1 MNDIRPSAIHH
12 PAESE
17 LFDET
22 LSCEVALPAEF
33 RLGSAVVRPGSA
45 ETLLRSV
52 ALVEDA
58 RSDDGHDDRGDA
70 TAQLQ
75 RLEAKLDLTM
85 VLLGRLVR
93 QSTQDLDLRPLRWSR
108 RGIRLEQGARAG
120 AAAGSLGVIRLQPCD
135 WLPDHI
141 DLPVSVLAE
150 AATGAGA
157 HFLWLRFEPMGDALE
172 MALERHLFRLH
183 RRQIAQARLAE
194 RRPSG
199 D

>member
-1 MNDIRPSAIHH
+1 MTDLRTSAIHH

-22 LSCEVALPAEF
+22 LSCELALPAEF
-33 RLGSAVVRPGSA
+33 RIGSAVIRAGTA

-58 RSDDGHDDRGDA
+58 RGDDGHDDRSDA
-70 TAQLQ
+70 TLQVQ
-75 RLEAKLDLTM
+75 RLEAKLDLVM

-93 QSTQDLDLRPLRWSR
+93 QTTQDLPLRPLRWSR
-108 RGIRLEQGARAG
+108 RGIRLEQGTRSG
-120 AAAGSLGVIRLQPCD
+120 ATPGSMGVIRLQPCD

-141 DLPVSVLAE
+141 DLPVVIVAE
-150 AATGAGA
+150 AANGSGA
-157 HFLWLRFEPMGDALE
+157 HYLWLRFEGLSDALE

-183 RRQIAQARLAE
+183 RRQIAEARRL
-194 RRPSG
+194 R
-199 D
+199 

>member
-58 RSDDGHDDRGDA
+58 RSDDGHDDRGES

-108 RGIRLEQGARAG
+108 RGIRLEQGARTG

-141 DLPVSVLAE
+141 DLPVAVLAE

>member
-1 MNDIRPSAIHH
+1 MNELRTSAIHH

-33 RLGSAVVRPGSA
+33 RIGSAVIRPGTA

-58 RSDDGHDDRGDA
+58 RSYDGHDDRSDA
-70 TAQLQ
+70 TLQVQ
-75 RLEAKLDLTM
+75 RLEAKLDLVM

-93 QSTQDLDLRPLRWSR
+93 QSAQDLPLRPLRWSR
-108 RGIRLEQGARAG
+108 RGIRLEQGSRSG
-120 AAAGSLGVIRLQPCD
+120 AAPGSMGVIRLQPCD

-141 DLPVSVLAE
+141 DLPVVIVAE
-150 AATGAGA
+150 AANGAGA
-157 HFLWLRFEPMGDALE
+157 HYLWLRFEGLSDALE

-183 RRQIAQARLAE
+183 RRQIAEARRL
-194 RRPSG
+194 R
-199 D
+199 

>member
-1 MNDIRPSAIHH
+1 MNDARPAAIHH

-33 RLGSAVVRPGSA
+33 RLGSAVIRPGSA

-58 RSDDGHDDRGDA
+58 RSDDGHDDRGESS
-70 TAQLQ
+70 AQMQ

-93 QSTQDLDLRPLRWSR
+93 QSAQDLDLRPLRWSR
-108 RGIRLEQGARAG
+108 RGIRLEQGARSG

-141 DLPVSVLAE
+141 DLPVAVLAE

-157 HFLWLRFEPMGDALE
+157 HFLWLRFEPMSDGLE

-183 RRQIAQARLAE
+183 RRQIAQARLAD
-194 RRPSG
+194 RRP
-199 D
+199 

>member
-1 MNDIRPSAIHH
+1 MTDLRTSAIHH

-33 RLGSAVVRPGSA
+33 RIGSAVIRPGTA

-58 RSDDGHDDRGDA
+58 RGDDGHDDRSDA
-70 TAQLQ
+70 TLQVQ
-75 RLEAKLDLTM
+75 RLEAKLDLVM

-93 QSTQDLDLRPLRWSR
+93 QATQDLPLRPLRWSR
-108 RGIRLEQGARAG
+108 RGIRLEQGTRSG
-120 AAAGSLGVIRLQPCD
+120 ATPGSMGVIRLQPCD

-141 DLPVSVLAE
+141 DLPVVIVAE
-150 AATGAGA
+150 AANGSGA
-157 HFLWLRFEPMGDALE
+157 HYLWLRFEGLSDAVE

-183 RRQIAQARLAE
+183 RRQIAEARRL
-194 RRPSG
+194 R
-199 D
+199 

>member
-1 MNDIRPSAIHH
+1 MNELRTSAIHH

-33 RLGSAVVRPGSA
+33 RIGSAVIRPGTA

-58 RSDDGHDDRGDA
+58 RGDDGHDDRSDA
-70 TAQLQ
+70 TLQVQ
-75 RLEAKLDLTM
+75 RLEAKLDLIM

-93 QSTQDLDLRPLRWSR
+93 QSAQDLPLRPLRWSR
-108 RGIRLEQGARAG
+108 RGIRLEQGSRSG
-120 AAAGSLGVIRLQPCD
+120 AAPGSMGVIRLRPCD

-141 DLPVSVLAE
+141 DLPVVIVAE
-150 AATGAGA
+150 AANGSGA
-157 HFLWLRFEPMGDALE
+157 HYLWLRFEGLSDALE

-183 RRQIAQARLAE
+183 RRQIAEARRL
-194 RRPSG
+194 R
-199 D
+199 

>member
-1 MNDIRPSAIHH
+1 MTDLRASEIHH

-22 LSCEVALPAEF
+22 LSCELALPAEF
-33 RLGSAVVRPGSA
+33 RIGSAVIRPGTA

-58 RSDDGHDDRGDA
+58 RSDDGHDDRSDA
-70 TAQLQ
+70 TLQVQ
-75 RLEAKLDLTM
+75 RLEAKLDLVM

-93 QSTQDLDLRPLRWSR
+93 QSAQDLPLRPLRWSR
-108 RGIRLEQGARAG
+108 RGIRIEQGMRTG
-120 AAAGSLGVIRLQPCD
+120 ASAGSQGVIRLQPCD

-141 DLPVSVLAE
+141 DLPVVIVAE
-150 AATGAGA
+150 AANGAGA
-157 HFLWLRFEPMGDALE
+157 HYLWLRFEGLSDALE

-183 RRQIAQARLAE
+183 RRQIAEARRL
-194 RRPSG
+194 R
-199 D
+199 

>member
-1 MNDIRPSAIHH
+1 MTDLRTSAIHH

-33 RLGSAVVRPGSA
+33 RIGSAVIRPGTA

-58 RSDDGHDDRGDA
+58 RGDDGHDERSDA
-70 TAQLQ
+70 TLQVQ
-75 RLEAKLDLTM
+75 RLEAKLDLVM

-93 QSTQDLDLRPLRWSR
+93 QSAQDLPLRPLRWSR
-108 RGIRLEQGARAG
+108 RGIRLEQGSRSG
-120 AAAGSLGVIRLQPCD
+120 AAPGSMGVIRLQPCD

-141 DLPVSVLAE
+141 DLPVVIVAE
-150 AATGAGA
+150 AANGSGA
-157 HFLWLRFEPMGDALE
+157 HYLWLRFEGLSDALE

-183 RRQIAQARLAE
+183 RRQIAEARRL
-194 RRPSG
+194 R
-199 D
+199 

>member
-1 MNDIRPSAIHH
+1 MTDLRTSEIHH

-22 LSCEVALPAEF
+22 LSCELALPAEF
-33 RLGSAVVRPGSA
+33 RIGSAVIRPGTA

-58 RSDDGHDDRGDA
+58 RSDDGHDDRSDA
-70 TAQLQ
+70 TLQVQ
-75 RLEAKLDLTM
+75 RLEAKLDLVM

-93 QSTQDLDLRPLRWSR
+93 QSAQDLPLRPLRWSR
-108 RGIRLEQGARAG
+108 RGIRIEQGMRTG
-120 AAAGSLGVIRLQPCD
+120 ASAGSQGVIRLQPCD

-141 DLPVSVLAE
+141 DLPVVIVAE
-150 AATGAGA
+150 AANGAGA
-157 HFLWLRFEPMGDALE
+157 HYLWLRFEGLSDALE

-183 RRQIAQARLAE
+183 RRQIAEARRL
-194 RRPSG
+194 R
-199 D
+199 

>member
-1 MNDIRPSAIHH
+1 MTDLRTSAIHH

-22 LSCEVALPAEF
+22 LSCDVALPAEF
-33 RLGSAVVRPGSA
+33 RIGSAVIRPGTA

-58 RSDDGHDDRGDA
+58 RGDDGHDERSDA
-70 TAQLQ
+70 TLQVQ
-75 RLEAKLDLTM
+75 RLEAKLDLVM

-93 QSTQDLDLRPLRWSR
+93 QSAQDLPLRPLRWSR
-108 RGIRLEQGARAG
+108 RGIRLEQGSRSG
-120 AAAGSLGVIRLQPCD
+120 AAPGSMGVIRLQPCD

-141 DLPVSVLAE
+141 DLPVVIVAE
-150 AATGAGA
+150 AANGSGA
-157 HFLWLRFEPMGDALE
+157 HYLWLRFEGLSDALE

-183 RRQIAQARLAE
+183 RRQIAEARRL
-194 RRPSG
+194 R
-199 D
+199 

>member
-1 MNDIRPSAIHH
+1 MTDLRTSAIHH

-22 LSCEVALPAEF
+22 LSCELALPAEF
-33 RLGSAVVRPGSA
+33 RIGSAVIRPGTA

-58 RSDDGHDDRGDA
+58 RGDDGHDDRSDA
-70 TAQLQ
+70 TLQVQ
-75 RLEAKLDLTM
+75 RLEAKLDLVM

-93 QSTQDLDLRPLRWSR
+93 QSSQDLPLRPLRWSR
-108 RGIRLEQGARAG
+108 RGIRLEQGARSG
-120 AAAGSLGVIRLQPCD
+120 AAPGSMDVIRLQPCD

-141 DLPVSVLAE
+141 DLPVVIVAE
-150 AATGAGA
+150 AANGSGA
-157 HFLWLRFEPMGDALE
+157 HYLWLRFEGLSDALE

-183 RRQIAQARLAE
+183 RRQIAEARRL
-194 RRPSG
+194 R
-199 D
+199 

>member
-1 MNDIRPSAIHH
+1 MTDLRTSAIHH

-22 LSCEVALPAEF
+22 LSCELALPAEF
-33 RLGSAVVRPGSA
+33 RIGSAVIRPGTA

-58 RSDDGHDDRGDA
+58 RGDDGHDDRSDA
-70 TAQLQ
+70 TLQVQ
-75 RLEAKLDLTM
+75 RLEAKLDLVM

-93 QSTQDLDLRPLRWSR
+93 QSSQDLPLRPLRWSR
-108 RGIRLEQGARAG
+108 RGIRLEQGARSG
-120 AAAGSLGVIRLQPCD
+120 AAPGSMGVIRLQPCD

-141 DLPVSVLAE
+141 DLPVVIVAE
-150 AATGAGA
+150 AANGAGA
-157 HFLWLRFEPMGDALE
+157 HYLWLRFEGLSDALE

-183 RRQIAQARLAE
+183 RRQIAEARRL
-194 RRPSG
+194 R
-199 D
+199 

>member
-1 MNDIRPSAIHH
+1 MNELRTSAIHH

-33 RLGSAVVRPGSA
+33 RIGSAVIRPGTA

-58 RSDDGHDDRGDA
+58 RGDDGHDDRSDA
-70 TAQLQ
+70 TLQVQ
-75 RLEAKLDLTM
+75 RLEAKLDLVM

-93 QSTQDLDLRPLRWSR
+93 QSAQDLPLRPLRWSR
-108 RGIRLEQGARAG
+108 RGIRLEQGSRSG
-120 AAAGSLGVIRLQPCD
+120 AAPGSMGVIRLQPCD

-141 DLPVSVLAE
+141 DLPVVIVAE
-150 AATGAGA
+150 AANGSGA
-157 HFLWLRFEPMGDALE
+157 HYLWLRFEGLSDALE
-172 MALERHLFRLH
+172 MALERHLFQLH
-183 RRQIAQARLAE
+183 RRQIAEARRL
-194 RRPSG
+194 R
-199 D
+199 

>member
-1 MNDIRPSAIHH
+1 MSDLRPSDIHH

-22 LSCEVALPAEF
+22 LSCELALPAEF
-33 RLGSAVVRPGSA
+33 RLGSSVIRPGSA

-52 ALVEDA
+52 ALVEDS
-58 RSDDGHDDRGDA
+58 RGDDGHDDRGESS
-70 TAQLQ
+70 TQLQ

-93 QSTQDLDLRPLRWSR
+93 QSAQDLDLRPLRWSR
-108 RGIRLEQGARAG
+108 RGIRFELGSRAG
-120 AAAGSLGVIRLQPCD
+120 APAGSLGVIRLQPCD

-141 DLPVSVLAE
+141 DLPVAVLAE
-150 AATGAGA
+150 AASGAGSF
-157 HFLWLRFEPMGDALE
+157 FLWLRFEPMSDALE

-183 RRQIAQARLAE
+183 RRQIADAR
-194 RRPSG
+194 RQR
-199 D
+199 

>member
-1 MNDIRPSAIHH
+1 MTDLRTSAIHH

-22 LSCEVALPAEF
+22 LSCELALPAEF
-33 RLGSAVVRPGSA
+33 RIGSAVIRPGTA

-58 RSDDGHDDRGDA
+58 RGDDGHDDRSDA
-70 TAQLQ
+70 TLQVQ
-75 RLEAKLDLTM
+75 RLEAKLDLVM

-93 QSTQDLDLRPLRWSR
+93 QTTQDLPLRPLRWSR
-108 RGIRLEQGARAG
+108 RGIRLEQGTRSG
-120 AAAGSLGVIRLQPCD
+120 ATPGSMGVIRLQPCD

-141 DLPVSVLAE
+141 DLPVVIVAE
-150 AATGAGA
+150 AANGSGA
-157 HFLWLRFEPMGDALE
+157 HYLWLRFEGLSDALE

-183 RRQIAQARLAE
+183 RRQIAEARRL
-194 RRPSG
+194 R
-199 D
+199 

>member
-1 MNDIRPSAIHH
+1 MTDIRTSAIHH

-22 LSCEVALPAEF
+22 LSCELALPAEF
-33 RLGSAVVRPGSA
+33 RIGSAVIRPGTA

-58 RSDDGHDDRGDA
+58 RSDDGHDDRSDA
-70 TAQLQ
+70 TLQVQ
-75 RLEAKLDLTM
+75 RLEAKLDLVM

-93 QSTQDLDLRPLRWSR
+93 QSSQDLPLRPLRWSR
-108 RGIRLEQGARAG
+108 RGIRLEQGARSG
-120 AAAGSLGVIRLQPCD
+120 AAPGSMGVIRLQPCD

-141 DLPVSVLAE
+141 DLPVVIVAE
-150 AATGAGA
+150 AANGAGA
-157 HFLWLRFEPMGDALE
+157 YYLWLRFEGLSDALE

-183 RRQIAQARLAE
+183 RRQIAEARRL
-194 RRPSG
+194 R
-199 D
+199 

>member
-1 MNDIRPSAIHH
+1 MSDQRPSDIHH

-22 LSCEVALPAEF
+22 LSCDLALPAEF
-33 RLGSAVVRPGSA
+33 RLGSAVIRPGSA

-58 RSDDGHDDRGDA
+58 RVDDGHDERGDS
-70 TAQLQ
+70 AQLQ

-93 QSTQDLDLRPLRWSR
+93 QSTQELDLRPLRWSR
-108 RGIRLEQGARAG
+108 RGIRLQLGTRTGAPT
-120 AAAGSLGVIRLQPCD
+120 GSLGVIRLQPCD

-141 DLPVSVLAE
+141 DLPVSILAK
-150 AATGAGA
+150 AASGAGSC
-157 HFLWLRFEPMGDALE
+157 FLWLRFQPMSEALE

-183 RRQIAQARLAE
+183 RRQVAE
-194 RRPSG
+194 SRRSR
-199 D
+199 

>member
-1 MNDIRPSAIHH
+1 MNEPRPSDIHH

-22 LSCEVALPAEF
+22 LSCELALPAEF
-33 RLGSAVVRPGSA
+33 RLGSAVIRPGSA

-58 RSDDGHDDRGDA
+58 RADDSHDERGDSP
-70 TAQLQ
+70 QLQ
-75 RLEAKLDLTM
+75 RVEAKLDLAM

-93 QSTQDLDLRPLRWSR
+93 HSTPELDLRPLRWSR
-108 RGIRLEQGARAG
+108 RGIRLELGARTG

-141 DLPVSVLAE
+141 DLPVSILAE
-150 AATGAGA
+150 AASGAGSC
-157 HFLWLRFEPMGDALE
+157 FLWLRFEPMSDGLE

-183 RRQIAQARLAE
+183 RRQVADARRA
-194 RRPSG
+194 R
-199 D
+199 

>member
-1 MNDIRPSAIHH
+1 MTDIRTSAIHH

-22 LSCEVALPAEF
+22 LSCELALPAEF
-33 RLGSAVVRPGSA
+33 RIGSAVIRPGTA

-58 RSDDGHDDRGDA
+58 RGDDSHDDRSDA
-70 TAQLQ
+70 TLQVQ
-75 RLEAKLDLTM
+75 RLEAKLDLVM

-93 QSTQDLDLRPLRWSR
+93 QSSQDLPLRPLRWSR
-108 RGIRLEQGARAG
+108 RGIRLEQGARSG
-120 AAAGSLGVIRLQPCD
+120 AAPGSMGVIRLQPCD

-141 DLPVSVLAE
+141 DLPVVIVAE
-150 AATGAGA
+150 AANGAGA
-157 HFLWLRFEPMGDALE
+157 HYLWLRFEELSDALE

-183 RRQIAQARLAE
+183 RRQIAEARRL
-194 RRPSG
+194 R
-199 D
+199 

>member
-1 MNDIRPSAIHH
+1 MTDLRTSAIHH

-22 LSCEVALPAEF
+22 LSCELALPAEF
-33 RLGSAVVRPGSA
+33 RIGSAVIRPGTA

-58 RSDDGHDDRGDA
+58 RGDDGHDDRSDA
-70 TAQLQ
+70 TLQVQ
-75 RLEAKLDLTM
+75 RLEAKLDLVM

-93 QSTQDLDLRPLRWSR
+93 QTTQDLPLRPLCWSR
-108 RGIRLEQGARAG
+108 RGIRLEQGTRSG
-120 AAAGSLGVIRLQPCD
+120 ATPGSMGVIRLQPCD

-141 DLPVSVLAE
+141 DLPVVIVAE
-150 AATGAGA
+150 AANGSGA
-157 HFLWLRFEPMGDALE
+157 HYLWLRFEGLSDALE

-183 RRQIAQARLAE
+183 RRQIAEARRL
-194 RRPSG
+194 R
-199 D
+199 

>member
-1 MNDIRPSAIHH
+1 MTDIRTSAIHH

-22 LSCEVALPAEF
+22 LSCELALPAEF
-33 RLGSAVVRPGSA
+33 RIGSAVIRPGTA

-58 RSDDGHDDRGDA
+58 RGDDSHDDRSDA
-70 TAQLQ
+70 TLQVQ
-75 RLEAKLDLTM
+75 RLEAKLDLVM

-93 QSTQDLDLRPLRWSR
+93 QSSQDLPLRPLRWSR
-108 RGIRLEQGARAG
+108 RGIRLEQGARSG
-120 AAAGSLGVIRLQPCD
+120 AAPGSMGVIRLQPCD

-141 DLPVSVLAE
+141 DLPVVIVAE
-150 AATGAGA
+150 AANGAGA
-157 HFLWLRFEPMGDALE
+157 HYLWLRFEGLSDALE

-183 RRQIAQARLAE
+183 RRQIAEARRL
-194 RRPSG
+194 R
-199 D
+199 

>member
-1 MNDIRPSAIHH
+1 MTDLRTSAIHH

-22 LSCEVALPAEF
+22 LSCELALPAEF
-33 RLGSAVVRPGSA
+33 RIGSAVIRPGTA

-58 RSDDGHDDRGDA
+58 RGDDGHDDRSDA
-70 TAQLQ
+70 TLQVQ
-75 RLEAKLDLTM
+75 RLEAKLDLVM

-93 QSTQDLDLRPLRWSR
+93 QNSQDLPLRPLRWSR
-108 RGIRLEQGARAG
+108 RGIRLEQGARSG
-120 AAAGSLGVIRLQPCD
+120 AAPGSMGVIRLQPCD

-141 DLPVSVLAE
+141 DLPVVIVAE
-150 AATGAGA
+150 AANGSGA
-157 HFLWLRFEPMGDALE
+157 HYLWLRFEGLSDALE

-183 RRQIAQARLAE
+183 RRQIAEARRL
-194 RRPSG
+194 R
-199 D
+199 

>member
-1 MNDIRPSAIHH
+1 MNELRTSDIHH

-22 LSCEVALPAEF
+22 LSCELALPAEF
-33 RLGSAVVRPGSA
+33 RLGSAVIRPGSA

-52 ALVEDA
+52 ALVEDS
-58 RSDDGHDDRGDA
+58 RGDDGHDDRGES
-70 TAQLQ
+70 TLQLQ

-93 QSTQDLDLRPLRWSR
+93 NSAQDLPLRPLRWSR
-108 RGIRLEQGARAG
+108 RGIRLELGARTG

-141 DLPVSVLAE
+141 DLPVAVLAE
-150 AATGAGA
+150 SANGAGA
-157 HFLWLRFEPMGDALE
+157 HYLWLRFEALSDGLE

-183 RRQIAQARLAE
+183 RRQIAE
-194 RRPSG
+194 SRRPR
-199 D
+199 

>member
-1 MNDIRPSAIHH
+1 MTDLRTSAIHH

-22 LSCEVALPAEF
+22 LSCELALPAEF
-33 RLGSAVVRPGSA
+33 RIGSAVIRPGTA

-58 RSDDGHDDRGDA
+58 RGDDGHDDRSDA
-70 TAQLQ
+70 TLQVQ
-75 RLEAKLDLTM
+75 RLEAKLDLVM

-93 QSTQDLDLRPLRWSR
+93 QSSQDLPLRPLRWSR
-108 RGIRLEQGARAG
+108 RGIRLEQGARSG
-120 AAAGSLGVIRLQPCD
+120 AAAGSMGVIRLQPCD

-141 DLPVSVLAE
+141 DLPVVIVAE
-150 AATGAGA
+150 AANGSGA
-157 HFLWLRFEPMGDALE
+157 HYLWLRFEGLSDALE

-183 RRQIAQARLAE
+183 RRQIAEARRL
-194 RRPSG
+194 R
-199 D
+199 

>member
-1 MNDIRPSAIHH
+1 MNELRSSAIHH

-33 RLGSAVVRPGSA
+33 RIGSAVIRPGTA

-58 RSDDGHDDRGDA
+58 RSDDGHDDRSDA
-70 TAQLQ
+70 TLQVQ
-75 RLEAKLDLTM
+75 RLEAKLDLVM

-93 QSTQDLDLRPLRWSR
+93 QSAQDLPLRPLRWSR
-108 RGIRLEQGARAG
+108 RGIRLEQGSRSG
-120 AAAGSLGVIRLQPCD
+120 AAAGSMGVIRLQPCD

-141 DLPVSVLAE
+141 DLPVVIVAE
-150 AATGAGA
+150 AANGSGA
-157 HFLWLRFEPMGDALE
+157 HYLWLRFEGLSDALE

-183 RRQIAQARLAE
+183 RRQIAEARRL
-194 RRPSG
+194 R
-199 D
+199 

>member
-1 MNDIRPSAIHH
+1 MNELRTSAIHH

-33 RLGSAVVRPGSA
+33 RIGSAVIRPGTA

-58 RSDDGHDDRGDA
+58 RGDDGHDERSDA
-70 TAQLQ
+70 TLQVQ
-75 RLEAKLDLTM
+75 RLEAKLDLVM

-93 QSTQDLDLRPLRWSR
+93 QSAQDLPLRPLRWSR
-108 RGIRLEQGARAG
+108 RGIRLEQGSRSG
-120 AAAGSLGVIRLQPCD
+120 AAPGSMGVIRLQPCD

-141 DLPVSVLAE
+141 DLPVVIVAE
-150 AATGAGA
+150 AANGSGA
-157 HFLWLRFEPMGDALE
+157 HFLWLRFEGLSDALE

-183 RRQIAQARLAE
+183 RRQIAEARRL
-194 RRPSG
+194 R
-199 D
+199 

>member
-1 MNDIRPSAIHH
+1 MTDRRTSDIHH

-33 RLGSAVVRPGSA
+33 RLGSAVIRPGSA

-52 ALVEDA
+52 ALVEDS
-58 RSDDGHDDRGDA
+58 RGDDGHDERGEA

-108 RGIRLEQGARAG
+108 RGIRLELGTRSGASP
-120 AAAGSLGVIRLQPCD
+120 GSLGVIRLQPCD

-141 DLPVSVLAE
+141 DLPVAVLAE
-150 AATGAGA
+150 AASGAGSV
-157 HFLWLRFEPMGDALE
+157 FLWLRFEPMSDALE

-183 RRQIAQARLAE
+183 RRQIADARRL
-194 RRPSG
+194 R
-199 D
+199 

>member
-1 MNDIRPSAIHH
+1 MNDPHASVIHH

-22 LSCEVALPAEF
+22 LSCDVALPAEF
-33 RLGSAVVRPGSA
+33 RLGSAVIRPGSA

-52 ALVEDA
+52 ALVEDS
-58 RSDDGHDDRGDA
+58 RGDDGHDERGESSA
-70 TAQLQ
+70 HLQ
-75 RLEAKLDLTM
+75 RLEAKLDLAM

-93 QSTQDLDLRPLRWSR
+93 QSAQEVALRPLRWSR
-108 RGIRLEQGARAG
+108 RGIRLELGARTG
-120 AAAGSLGVIRLQPCD
+120 AAPGSLGVIRLQPCD

-141 DLPVSVLAE
+141 DLPVSVIAE

-157 HFLWLRFEPMGDALE
+157 HYLWLRFETMSDALE

-183 RRQIAQARLAE
+183 RRQVADAR
-194 RRPSG
+194 RQR
-199 D
+199 

>member
-1 MNDIRPSAIHH
+1 MNELRTSAIHH

-33 RLGSAVVRPGSA
+33 RIGSAVIRPGTA

-58 RSDDGHDDRGDA
+58 RGDDGHDDRSDA
-70 TAQLQ
+70 TLQVQ
-75 RLEAKLDLTM
+75 RLEAKLDLIM

-93 QSTQDLDLRPLRWSR
+93 QSAQDLPLRPLRWSR
-108 RGIRLEQGARAG
+108 RGIRLEQGSRSG
-120 AAAGSLGVIRLQPCD
+120 AAPGSMGVIRLQPCD

-141 DLPVSVLAE
+141 DLPVVIVAE
-150 AATGAGA
+150 AANGSGA
-157 HFLWLRFEPMGDALE
+157 HYLWLRFEGLSDALE

-183 RRQIAQARLAE
+183 RRQIAEARRL
-194 RRPSG
+194 R
-199 D
+199 

>member
-1 MNDIRPSAIHH
+1 MTDLRTSAIHH

-22 LSCEVALPAEF
+22 LSCELALPAEF
-33 RLGSAVVRPGSA
+33 RIGSAVIRPGTA

-58 RSDDGHDDRGDA
+58 RGDDGHDDRSDA
-70 TAQLQ
+70 TLQVQ
-75 RLEAKLDLTM
+75 RLEAKLDLVM

-93 QSTQDLDLRPLRWSR
+93 QSSQDLPLRPLRWSR
-108 RGIRLEQGARAG
+108 RGIRLEQGARSG
-120 AAAGSLGVIRLQPCD
+120 AAPGSMGVIRLQPCD

-141 DLPVSVLAE
+141 DLPVVIVAE
-150 AATGAGA
+150 AANGSGA
-157 HFLWLRFEPMGDALE
+157 HYLWLRFEGLSDALE

-183 RRQIAQARLAE
+183 RRQIAEARRL
-194 RRPSG
+194 R
-199 D
+199 

>member
-1 MNDIRPSAIHH
+1 MNELRTSAIHH

-33 RLGSAVVRPGSA
+33 RIGSAVIRPGTA

-58 RSDDGHDDRGDA
+58 RGDDGHDDRSDA
-70 TAQLQ
+70 TLQVQ
-75 RLEAKLDLTM
+75 RLEAKLDLVM

-93 QSTQDLDLRPLRWSR
+93 QSAQDLPLRPLRWSR
-108 RGIRLEQGARAG
+108 RGIRLEQGSRSG
-120 AAAGSLGVIRLQPCD
+120 AAPGSMGVIRLQPCD

-141 DLPVSVLAE
+141 DLPVVIVAE
-150 AATGAGA
+150 AANGSGA
-157 HFLWLRFEPMGDALE
+157 HYLWLRFEGLSDALE

-183 RRQIAQARLAE
+183 RRQIAEARRL
-194 RRPSG
+194 R
-199 D
+199 

>member
-1 MNDIRPSAIHH
+1 MNELRTSAIHH

-33 RLGSAVVRPGSA
+33 RIGSAVIRPGTA

-58 RSDDGHDDRGDA
+58 RGDDGHDERSDA
-70 TAQLQ
+70 TLQVQ
-75 RLEAKLDLTM
+75 RLEAKLDLVM

-93 QSTQDLDLRPLRWSR
+93 QSAQDLPLRPLRWSR
-108 RGIRLEQGARAG
+108 RGIRLEQGSRSG
-120 AAAGSLGVIRLQPCD
+120 AAPGNMGVIRLQPCD

-141 DLPVSVLAE
+141 DLPVVIVAE
-150 AATGAGA
+150 AANGSGA
-157 HFLWLRFEPMGDALE
+157 HYLWLRFEGLSDALE

-183 RRQIAQARLAE
+183 RRQIAEARRL
-194 RRPSG
+194 R
-199 D
+199 